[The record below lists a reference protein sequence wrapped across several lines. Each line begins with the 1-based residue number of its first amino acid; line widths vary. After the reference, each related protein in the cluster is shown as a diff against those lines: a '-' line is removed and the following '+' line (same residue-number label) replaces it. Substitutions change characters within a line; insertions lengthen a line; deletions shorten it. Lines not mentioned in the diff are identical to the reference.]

1 MIKVNKKNIEEII
14 ANQMKSYGGAISP
27 EWNIEKQVEEN
38 YSEARARE
46 DWDEITKH
54 VSVGKT
60 DKILDLG
67 CGYGFLVTLLRNKG
81 YLAYGCDTDI
91 PSIMIAKELLKE
103 NGHDPKIVVNNDNLR
118 LPYPAENFDF
128 INLNYVLVY
137 VKDRDI
143 LFREIKRVLKKNGKV
158 YLITPNYQ
166 CCYDVNYGLF
176 LFYFLPRRINKFYLK
191 LVGRKNLI
199 FFDSLNFTTKR
210 NLEKVFKKN
219 NFSFDDIGI
228 KNWLSSFK
236 KPNFSGR
243 SNAYK
248 SLINLIKTLHLVK
261 SFQFFAKL
269 GFYTPLIYIL
279 KNEH

>member
-1 MIKVNKKNIEEII
+1 MIKVSKKNIEEIV
-14 ANQMKSYGGAISP
+14 ANQMKSYGGTISP

-38 YSEARARE
+38 YSEVRVRE
-46 DWDEITKH
+46 DWDEITKY

-67 CGYGFLVTLLRNKG
+67 CGYGFLVTLLRIKG

-91 PSIMIAKELLKE
+91 PSIKIAKELLKE
-103 NGHDPKIVVNNDNLR
+103 NGHDPKIVVNNNNLR

-176 LFYFLPRRINKFYLK
+176 LFYFLPRRINKFYLR

-236 KPNFSGR
+236 KPSFSGR